1 MWEIWPQS
9 ERLPWLVF
17 AAPVG
22 TGLLFFL
29 FAGSNAGKDGKSGA
43 KPAGAEPVSAPAQ
56 AAASS
61 SEAANR
67 TMAVQ
72 CGDAQALHLPAMER

>member
-1 MWEIWPQS
+1 M
-9 ERLPWLVF
+9 
-17 AAPVG
+17 G
-22 TGLLFFL
+22 TGLLFFS

-72 CGDAQALHLPAMER
+72 CGDAQALHLPPMER